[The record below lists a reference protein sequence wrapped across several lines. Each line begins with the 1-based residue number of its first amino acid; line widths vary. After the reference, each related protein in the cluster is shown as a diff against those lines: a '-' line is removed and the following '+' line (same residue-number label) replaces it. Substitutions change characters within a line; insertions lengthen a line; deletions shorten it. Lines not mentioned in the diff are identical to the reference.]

1 MPTEKICPICGESFK
16 VPFQRPNQKYCSRD
30 CAVIGRHTTKEQDA
44 QKRVDLFIDRLP
56 DIPILD
62 VLEGRLESS
71 STNNRMTVTGARMWE
86 GKKFIIIVTE

>member
-1 MPTEKICPICGESFK
+1 MSTKKTCPICGESFT
-16 VPFQRPNQKYCSRD
+16 VPLKRPNQIYCSRD
-30 CAVIGRHTTKEQDA
+30 CAVIGRHTTKEDDA
-44 QKRVDLFIDRLP
+44 QKRVDIFIERLP

-86 GKKFIIIVTE
+86 GKKFIVVVTE

>member
-1 MPTEKICPICGESFK
+1 MQEKICPTCGKSFP
-16 VPFQRPNQKYCSRD
+16 VPIKRPNQKYCSRD
-30 CAVIGRHTTKEQDA
+30 CSVIGRRTTKEDDA

-56 DIPILD
+56 DISILD

-86 GKKFIIIVTE
+86 GKKFIVIVTE